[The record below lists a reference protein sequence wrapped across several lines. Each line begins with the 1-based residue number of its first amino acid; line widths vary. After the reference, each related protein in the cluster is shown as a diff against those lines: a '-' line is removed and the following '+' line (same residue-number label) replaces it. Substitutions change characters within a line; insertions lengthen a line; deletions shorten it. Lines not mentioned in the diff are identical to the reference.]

1 MGGGSTVRQHE
12 RRFFQG
18 EPEETGRKEE
28 CGEAYWS
35 VKTFGEYEVHKT
47 EVGEYEL
54 IKMGII
60 VGVFS
65 EARVEEERILFPLSH
80 GIAHA
85 ANPEGVRSSCS
96 SP

>member
-12 RRFFQG
+12 RRLFQG

-47 EVGEYEL
+47 EVGEYE
-54 IKMGII
+54 
-60 VGVFS
+60 
-65 EARVEEERILFPLSH
+65 
-80 GIAHA
+80 
-85 ANPEGVRSSCS
+85 
-96 SP
+96 

>member
-28 CGEAYWS
+28 CEEAYWS

-60 VGVFS
+60 
-65 EARVEEERILFPLSH
+65 ARALTLSLTGYVSGKLFEGSDDVELL
-80 GIAHA
+80 G
-85 ANPEGVRSSCS
+85 G
-96 SP
+96 